1 MLTMMG
7 GAGGLLSSTNLSSS
21 SGIPHMTHT
30 PDRHRHTPARSASHN
45 RRHAHRDADGDRRG
59 LGGPGCCGS
68 EAAEEAEAGD
78 PVPP

>member
-1 MLTMMG
+1 
-7 GAGGLLSSTNLSSS
+7 
-21 SGIPHMTHT
+21 MTHT